1 MFVEREGERE
11 REREREFSVAFVE
24 YGHIKCMY
32 LREREMRLLPA
43 LAFTSASALNGTLTS
58 FTMTL
63 SESPHCFPSLLLL
76 VPISFLFKMAAS
88 KLIDL

>member
-1 MFVEREGERE
+1 MYVSERE
-11 REREREFSVAFVE
+11 REKERERNDALL
-24 YGHIKCMY
+24 YW
-32 LREREMRLLPA
+32 LLPA
-43 LAFTSASALNGTLTS
+43 LAFPSTSVFNGTLTS